1 MVISISAFKG
11 FLLEEALSK
20 LLENSGYTLINKDV
34 LNHRDKYPEFV
45 SQGNGLNIKGRGGTH
60 QADVLGQFPISIPFN
75 YPVRLFVEAKF
86 RHKKTGIDV
95 VRSGIGILT
104 DLNANYQTIDLN
116 GDELLIQ
123 RFNYQYAI
131 FSTSGFSENA
141 IRLAIAYKITL
152 IDLGGSEY
160 IDLLDII
167 DVIAEELLG
176 VMKVHRISL
185 NEVREYIRYRLFNDR
200 SIYVLN
206 GNGKE
211 EEYQL
216 VEDILRSFFNI
227 INEYG
232 DIYLASI
239 NSPFSI
245 LIKPTSHEKF
255 RNFIEDIRES
265 TFEVR
270 IHWYSNMPDLWEIHL
285 YYGIHELTFKF
296 YLPELIKDYVFNKP
310 NVLVNALNAKE
321 QFFGSMIFYMRSA
334 EKFITF
340 RYIPSD
346 LIND

>member
-1 MVISISAFKG
+1 MVVSISALKG

-34 LNHRDKYPEFV
+34 LNDRDKYPEFV

-123 RFNYQYAI
+123 RFNYHYAI

-160 IDLLDII
+160 YDLLHII
-167 DVIAEELLG
+167 DEIAQNLLDW
-176 VMKVHRISL
+176 MKAHRISL

-200 SIYVLN
+200 LMGT
-206 GNGKE
+206 GN
-211 EEYQL
+211 
-216 VEDILRSFFNI
+216 EDEKFEWLDYFLEPFFKI
-227 INEYG
+227 IDEYG
-232 DIYLASI
+232 DLYLASI

-245 LIKPTSHEKF
+245 LIKPSSPDLF
-255 RNFIEDIRES
+255 RSFIGNVGKS

-270 IHWYSNMPDLWEIHL
+270 INWYDDEPEMWEIRL
-285 YYGIHELTFKF
+285 FDNRFDELIFKF
-296 YLPELIKDYVFNKP
+296 YLPELIKQYVFNRP

-340 RYIPSD
+340 KYIPSD
-346 LIND
+346 LIKRHG

>member
-1 MVISISAFKG
+1 MGISISALKG

-45 SQGNGLNIKGRGGTH
+45 PQGNGLNIKGRGGTH

-86 RHKKTGIDV
+86 RNKKTGIDV

-152 IDLGGSEY
+152 IDLGGREY
-160 IDLLDII
+160 SDLLNII
-167 DVIAEELLG
+167 DAIAQELLD
-176 VMKVHRISL
+176 MMQVHRISL
-185 NEVREYIRYRLFNDR
+185 NDVREYIRHILFNDR
-200 SIYVLN
+200 LIGN
-206 GNGKE
+206 GNEKE
-211 EEYQL
+211 NYECLEYIFRPL
-216 VEDILRSFFNI
+216 FKI
-227 INEYG
+227 IDEYG
-232 DIYLASI
+232 DLYLASI

-245 LIKPTSHEKF
+245 LIKPSSPDLF
-255 RNFIEDIRES
+255 RSFIGNVGKS

-270 IHWYSNMPDLWEIHL
+270 INWYDNEPEMWEIRL
-285 YYGIHELTFKF
+285 FDNRFDELIFKF
-296 YLPELIKDYVFNKP
+296 YLPELIKQYVFNRP

-340 RYIPSD
+340 KYIPSD
-346 LIND
+346 LIKRHG

>member
-1 MVISISAFKG
+1 MVISISALKG

-34 LNHRDKYPEFV
+34 LNYRDRYPEFI

-86 RHKKTGIDV
+86 RRNKTGIDV

-141 IRLAIAYKITL
+141 IKLAIAYKITL
-152 IDLGGSEY
+152 IDLRGREY
-160 IDLLDII
+160 CDLLRTI
-167 DVIAEELLG
+167 DAIAQELRL
-176 VMKVHRISL
+176 VLSVDRISL
-185 NEVREYIRYRLFNDR
+185 NEVREYIRYKLFDNRIINDKH
-200 SIYVLN
+200 V
-206 GNGKE
+206 GNRW
-211 EEYQL
+211 YL
-216 VEDILRSFFNI
+216 EDILEPLFSK

-232 DIYLASI
+232 DLYLASI

-245 LIKPTSHEKF
+245 LIKPSSYERF
-255 RNFIEDIRES
+255 RSFIEDFRES
-265 TFEVR
+265 TVEVR
-270 IHWYSNMPDLWEIHL
+270 IQWYGDEPELWEICLHN
-285 YYGIHELTFKF
+285 HRANDLTFKF
-296 YLPELIKDYVFNKP
+296 YLPGLIKQYIFNGP
-310 NVLVNALNAKE
+310 NNSNALVNALNAKE
-321 QFFGSMIFYMRSA
+321 QFLGSMIFYMRSA

-340 RYIPSD
+340 KYRAGDVYQ
-346 LIND
+346 